1 MVEAGESSMAEE
13 HRTLFGLPPGVLQ
26 LDPAE
31 MAAEEA
37 RRLARYLQL
46 PFHADNLMMVDSRYR
61 RAFV

>member
-1 MVEAGESSMAEE
+1 MAEE